1 MGMDYYALNNMSLDD
16 DDDFEED
23 LEDSDEMSETTVTEE
38 GALSQIGSSF
48 KGMLI
53 GFLCFIVSFIV
64 LWCGATRIDWSREF
78 KGAVPAEKASGDEAA
93 YVTGTPVADEIGN
106 TYLSQGKYLKI
117 SKTPEVYA
125 YVERTKSK
133 SETKREGV
141 TRKKVTKTK
150 TTYSYVLEWT
160 TNPKDISGFNQQYW
174 NKFARN
180 RGISPSIS
188 NPTLTEKPD
197 TIYTPKCTVN
207 GYSIDVSKVSFM
219 GGSQDLDLVYVRG
232 SKGSPRLGDMRMR
245 YTVIPSDTKYT
256 FAGSVSGKK
265 MDAYY
270 RSDDDYKFAAVP
282 GEFKDLLKALKQSY
296 KTAGMIYFWGGF
308 LLMAIGLV
316 LLAGPVTTLLEFIP
330 FLGGLGS
337 GVIKVV
343 LVIIAL
349 ILSAVFYWL
358 IKLWWLWLIIVALLI
373 ALIIFKKRSAKP
385 AEA

>member
-1 MGMDYYALNNMSLDD
+1 MSRDYYALNNMSLDD
-16 DDDFEED
+16 DEDYEED
-23 LEDSDEMSETTVTEE
+23 FEDSDEMSETTVTEE

-48 KGMLI
+48 KGMLV
-53 GFLCFIVSFIV
+53 GFACFVVSFIV

-78 KGAVPAEKASGDEAA
+78 KGAVPAEKATGDEAA
-93 YVTGTPVADEIGN
+93 YVTGTPLADEIGDA
-106 TYLSQGKYLKI
+106 YLSRGKYLKI

-125 YVERTKSK
+125 YVERTESK
-133 SETKREGV
+133 SETKKKGV

-160 TNPKDISGFNQQYW
+160 TSPKDISSFNQKFW
-174 NKFARN
+174 NRFARN
-180 RGISPSIS
+180 RRISPNIS
-188 NPTLTEKPD
+188 NPTLTEKAD
-197 TIYTPKCTVN
+197 TIYNPRCSVN
-207 GYSIDVSKVSFM
+207 GYSIDVSRVGFM
-219 GGSQDLDLVYVRG
+219 GGSKDLDIVYVSG
-232 SKGSPRLGDMRMR
+232 SRGSPRLGDMRMR
-245 YTVIPSDTKYT
+245 YSVIPSDITYT

-270 RSDDDYKFAAVP
+270 RSDEEYKFVAVP
-282 GEFKDLLKALKQSY
+282 GEFRDLLKALKQSY
-296 KTAGMIYFWGGF
+296 KTAGTFYFWGGF

-337 GVIKVV
+337 GLIKVV

-358 IKLWWLWLIIVALLI
+358 IKLWWLWLIIVA
-373 ALIIFKKRSAKP
+373 ALIVLIIVRKKSVKP

>member
-1 MGMDYYALNNMSLDD
+1 MGMDYYSLNNMSLGDD
-16 DDDFEED
+16 EDYEEDFEE
-23 LEDSDEMSETTVTEE
+23 SDEMSETTVTEKS
-38 GALSQIGSSF
+38 ALSQIGSSF
-48 KGMLI
+48 KGMLV
-53 GFLCFIVSFIV
+53 GFICFIVSFVV

-78 KGAVPAEKASGDEAA
+78 KGAVPADEASGDEAA
-93 YVTGTPVADEIGN
+93 YVTGTPVADEIGD
-106 TYLSQGKYLKI
+106 TYLSRGKYLKI

-125 YVERTKSK
+125 YVERTESK
-133 SETKREGV
+133 SETRKEGV
-141 TRKKVTKTK
+141 WRMEVTKTK

-160 TNPKDISGFNQQYW
+160 TNPKSISSFNQKFW
-174 NKFARN
+174 NRFARN
-180 RGISPSIS
+180 RRISPKIS
-188 NPTLTEKPD
+188 NPTLTEKSD

-207 GYSIDVSKVSFM
+207 GYSIDVSNVSFM
-219 GGSQDLDLVYVRG
+219 GGSQDLDFVYVRG
-232 SKGSPRLGDMRMR
+232 SKGSPRLGDMRIR
-245 YTVIPSDTKYT
+245 YSVTPSDIKYT

-270 RSDDDYKFAAVP
+270 RSDDDYKFAAIP

-296 KTAGMIYFWGGF
+296 KTTGMIYFWGGF

-349 ILSAVFYWL
+349 IFSAVFYWL

-373 ALIIFKKRSAKP
+373 ALIVFKKRSATP